1 MNGVLLMVVA
11 AAVLACGYLGYG
23 RWLANKWGVDK
34 EALTPAKR
42 MKDGKSFSPVSAFTA
57 FSHQFSSICGAGPVT
72 GTIVAMAFG
81 WLPVVLWVLVGG
93 IFFGAVHDFGALYAS
108 MKNNGKSLAQ
118 LIEKYIGKTG
128 RRLFLLFCWL
138 FCIIVIAAFT
148 DMVCKTFM
156 FTSVVDASGAATGA
170 IDFTKSYAA
179 GCAGTISILFTFVAI
194 AFGWAQKKFN
204 LTGAAEFVTGVVLMV
219 LMFAVGMQFPVY
231 LDKFQWFAVVMVYLV
246 FAGAM
251 PIQMLKT
258 PRDYL
263 TSIMMIVMIVCAVLG
278 IVVLGVNGQATM
290 TAPVFTGFSTA
301 SGMMFPV
308 LFVSVACGALSG
320 FHSLVSSGTSS
331 KQVEKEQDAVKVGYG
346 AMIVESFVGILAIIV
361 AGIMFSDMN
370 TAGTGAL
377 NAGVASTPF
386 QIFAAGISRGMQ
398 AFGVDGTL
406 ATVFMTMNVSALAL
420 TSLDAVARIGR
431 MSFQELFSVDDM
443 EHAEGWRKLLCNVYF
458 STFLTLAFGFLLTKI
473 GYANIWPLFGSA
485 NQLLSALVL
494 ATLCVFLKVT
504 GRNNK
509 MIFPPLIIMLC
520 VTFTALVQR
529 LIAMIKAISTA
540 ASVGIPAGETTWGT
554 VFIANGLQLILAVL
568 LIVLGLNIVFH
579 SFKAYSSA
587 EHNSEKA

>member
-1 MNGVLLMVVA
+1 MEKVTSKTFYQFRYVSNPKLSPDGTRIAFMVKRVNAAKNGYDSDLYVHENGNVRCVTQGGDAGNFPWKDNDTILFA
-11 AAVLACGYLGYG
+11 AA
-23 RWLANKWGVDK
+23 RD
-34 EALTPAKR
+34 PRDAKR

-156 FTSVVDASGAATGA
+156 FTPAVDASGAATGA

-179 GCAGTISILFTFVAI
+179 GCAGTISILFTFVAM

-263 TSIMMIVMIVCAVLG
+263 TSIMMIVMIACAVLG
-278 IVVLGVNGQATM
+278 IVVLGANGQATM
-290 TAPVFTGFSTA
+290 TAPVFTGFSGA

-320 FHSLVSSGTSS
+320 F
-331 KQVEKEQDAVKVGYG
+331 
-346 AMIVESFVGILAIIV
+346 
-361 AGIMFSDMN
+361 
-370 TAGTGAL
+370 TA
-377 NAGVASTPF
+377 S
-386 QIFAAGISRGMQ
+386 
-398 AFGVDGTL
+398 
-406 ATVFMTMNVSALAL
+406 
-420 TSLDAVARIGR
+420 
-431 MSFQELFSVDDM
+431 
-443 EHAEGWRKLLCNVYF
+443 
-458 STFLTLAFGFLLTKI
+458 FLL
-473 GYANIWPLFGSA
+473 
-485 NQLLSALVL
+485 V
-494 ATLCVFLKVT
+494 
-504 GRNNK
+504 
-509 MIFPPLIIMLC
+509 PPPSRSRRSRTPSRS
-520 VTFTALVQR
+520 VTAL
-529 LIAMIKAISTA
+529 
-540 ASVGIPAGETTWGT
+540 
-554 VFIANGLQLILAVL
+554 
-568 LIVLGLNIVFH
+568 
-579 SFKAYSSA
+579 
-587 EHNSEKA
+587 